1 MKITFLDTKTVGDVP
16 NLDRLQEL
24 GTFTRFATTTP
35 AEVMD
40 RIKEQD
46 VVITNKVVIDRAAME
61 AASQLKLICVAA
73 TGMNNVDTECAEQQG
88 ITVKNVKGYSTDSVA
103 QVTWAMILSLLQR
116 PRSFSRYVYSGEYSQ
131 SDIFAHF
138 EPPFWQV
145 AGKRLGIIGLGTIG
159 QQVARI
165 GEAFGAKVVYYSTSG
180 QHDHAQY
187 ERLSLEDLLASSD
200 VVSIHAPLNE
210 KTENLLRYEQLTQMQ
225 SHALLI
231 NTGRGGIVNEPDLA
245 RAINEEL
252 IGGAGIDVFTQEPI
266 PSDHPYLSV
275 KYPDR
280 LLLTPHLAW
289 ASVEARTTLIEG
301 VCENIKSF
309 LSNNLHV

>member
-1 MKITFLDTKTVGDVP
+1 MKITFLDTKTVGDMP
-16 NLDRLQEL
+16 NLDRLQEF
-24 GTFTRFATTTP
+24 GTLTQYATTAP
-35 AEVMD
+35 SEVVD
-40 RIKEQD
+40 RVKDQD
-46 VVITNKVVIDRAAME
+46 IVITNKVVIDRATME
-61 AASQLKLICVAA
+61 AAPQLKLICVAA
-73 TGMNNVDTECAEQQG
+73 TGMNNVDVEYAEQQG

-103 QVTWAMILSLLQR
+103 QVTWSLILSLLQR
-116 PRSFSRYVYSGEYSQ
+116 SRAFSQYVYSGEYSQ
-131 SDIFAHF
+131 SDIFTYF

-200 VVSIHAPLNE
+200 VVSIHAPLNK

-245 RAINEEL
+245 RAINESL

-280 LLLTPHLAW
+280 LLLTPHLGW

-301 VCENIKSF
+301 VCENIQDF
-309 LSNNLHV
+309 LAK